1 MITIQGVL
9 RVLVTFVALLL
20 VFEPIPSV
28 AAVSRCL
35 ALAEAQPDGQ
45 RAHFVRAALTPVAT
59 DQVPLKPNE
68 VRITFVGHST
78 FRVESPGGQ
87 IIATDYAGFAGEG
100 RIPDIVTMNHAH
112 ETHYTNNPDP
122 AIKHVLRGWNPNGG
136 AAEHDLTIGDV
147 KIRNVPTDIRTWA
160 GTREKDGNSI
170 FIFEIAG
177 LCIGHL
183 GHLHHELSPQYL
195 GWIGQLDVVMVPVDG
210 TYTMAQAN
218 MVEVLKTLKAR
229 LIIPMHFFGTT
240 TLNRFVANLREVF
253 PVEISDVAEIVVSD
267 ATLPNSPKVI
277 VLPGF

>member
-1 MITIQGVL
+1 MSKIRIVPGFLIT
-9 RVLVTFVALLL
+9 FFALLF
-20 VFEPIPSV
+20 VFETIPST

-35 ALAEAQPDGQ
+35 ALAEEQPDGH
-45 RAHFVRAALTPVAT
+45 RARFVRATFTPVASGPVT
-59 DQVPLKPNE
+59 LKPNE

-78 FRVESPGGQ
+78 FRIESPGGM
-87 IIATDYAGFAGEG
+87 IIATDYAGFAGAG
-100 RIPDIVTMNHAH
+100 GIPDIVTMNRAH
-112 ETHYTNNPDP
+112 ETHFTTHPDP
-122 AIKHVLRGWNPNGG
+122 AIRHVLRGWNPNGG

-147 KIRNVPTDIRTWA
+147 KIRNVPTDIRTWS
-160 GTREKDGNSI
+160 GTREKDRNSI

-210 TYTMAQAN
+210 AFTMAQAN
-218 MVEVLKTLKAR
+218 MIEVLKTLKAR
-229 LIIPMHFFGTT
+229 LIIPMHFFGTA